1 MDTLVQLPYLHLPT
15 PQKSVPFPQL
25 LEAPLQLPHF
35 PPQMSL
41 LVDRPHLP
49 SMECSVGLLTLQR
62 PLTQVPGAQSTL
74 RSELV

>member
-1 MDTLVQLPYLHLPT
+1 
-15 PQKSVPFPQL
+15 

-49 SMECSVGLLTLQR
+49 SMKYSVGLLTLHR